1 MVQLSAMKDIASIA
15 RGESVMDILRKTL
28 IAGVALATL
37 GASVATTTAP
47 ASAKPFGFGH
57 GFGFH
62 HGFFHNHGFGFIG
75 AGALL
80 GAAATTPYWG
90 SYYGCYIARQPIVN
104 AYGDV
109 IGVRPV
115 RVCD

>member
-1 MVQLSAMKDIASIA
+1 MN
-15 RGESVMDILRKTL
+15 ILRKTL

-37 GASVATTTAP
+37 GAAVATSTAP

-62 HGFFHNHGFGFIG
+62 HGFGHRGFAFLG

-80 GAAATTPYWG
+80 GAAATAPYWG
-90 SYYGCYIARQPIVN
+90 SYYGCYIARQPI
-104 AYGDV
+104 YGDDGEV
-109 IGVRPV
+109 VGVRPV
-115 RVCD
+115 RVCE